1 MSKKVKVLIG
11 VLVAVLIMT
20 FGGTAIAMADDED
33 ETQPALQNGFGDV
46 TSRLLARVA
55 EIMEIPEGDLINAFQ
70 QAWGEM
76 GGEVQSM
83 FMKREGLIQEKINKF
98 QEQEMKRE
106 QIRQKIQNRVLE
118 KAVEKG
124 RISDNATAEIKG
136 WWESRPGALDDV
148 IPRARVFKAFRG
160 RHMIAVPNGWQGQI
174 PNQPVE

>member
-1 MSKKVKVLIG
+1 MSKKVKILIG
-11 VLVAVLIMT
+11 MLVAVLIIT

-33 ETQPALQNGFGDV
+33 ETQPALQNGLGAV
-46 TSRLLARVA
+46 TGCLLARVA
-55 EIMEIPEGDLINAFQ
+55 EILEIPEGDLVNAFQ

-83 FMKREGLIQEKINKF
+83 FMERECLI
-98 QEQEMKRE
+98 QEQEMWRE
-106 QIRQKIQNRVLE
+106 QIRQKIQNKVLG

-124 RISDNATAEIKG
+124 YISENATAEIKG

-148 IPRARVFKAFRG
+148 IPRARAFKAFRG
-160 RHMIAVPNGWQGQI
+160 RHMIATPNGWQGQI

>member
-1 MSKKVKVLIG
+1 MSKKAKILIG
-11 VLVAVLIMT
+11 MLVAVLIMT
-20 FGGTAIAMADDED
+20 FGGTAIAMADDGD
-33 ETQPALQNGFGDV
+33 ESQPALQSGFEEV
-46 TSRLLARVA
+46 TGRLLARVA
-55 EIMEIPEGDLINAFQ
+55 GILEIPEGDLVNAFQ

-106 QIRQKIQNRVLE
+106 QIRQKIQEKVLG

-124 RISDNATAEIKG
+124 LIRDNATAEIKE
-136 WWESRPGALDDV
+136 WWEGKPEALDDV
-148 IPRARVFKAFRG
+148 IPRARIFKAFRG

-174 PNQPVE
+174 PYQPAE